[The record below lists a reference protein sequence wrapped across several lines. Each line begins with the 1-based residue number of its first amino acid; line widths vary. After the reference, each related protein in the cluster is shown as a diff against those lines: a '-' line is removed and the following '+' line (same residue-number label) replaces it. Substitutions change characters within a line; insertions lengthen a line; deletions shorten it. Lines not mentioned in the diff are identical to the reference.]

1 MRNIFLALVAG
12 PLLFG
17 CLTPVDPV
25 ASIENGNTAS
35 GNRAPTIAGQPA
47 ASTKYDER
55 YEFKPKAADADGDTL
70 TFSVQNKPSWA
81 NFSSSTGM
89 ITGRPTMADLGTY
102 DGITVSVS
110 DGTSSAKLPPFSV
123 TVSQTA
129 LGVVTLSWDAPTQNS
144 DGSPLM
150 DLAGFNIYYRKNSGS
165 YEDPIR
171 IDGQGNTTIVVEELS
186 PATYYFAA
194 TSFNASG
201 DESWYSSEVAHTVN

>member
-1 MRNIFLALVAG
+1 MRNILFAVVAG

-17 CLTPVDPV
+17 CLTPVEPI
-25 ASIENGNTAS
+25 SSGGIGNTAT
-35 GNRAPTIAGQPA
+35 GNRAPTIAGKPA
-47 ASTKYDER
+47 QSTKYDEM
-55 YEFKPKAADADGDTL
+55 YEFKPAASDADGDTL
-70 TFSVQNKPSWA
+70 TFNVQNKPAWA
-81 NFSSSTGM
+81 RFNSSTGM
-89 ITGRPTMADLGTY
+89 LTGRPTLADLGIY

-110 DGTSSAKLPPFSV
+110 DGTSSASLLPFSV

-150 DLAGFNIYYRKNSGS
+150 DLAGYNIYYRKNSGS

-171 IDGQGNTTIVVEELS
+171 IDSAGSTTIVVEQLS

-194 TSFNASG
+194 TSLNSSG
-201 DESWYSSEVAHTVN
+201 DESWYSAEVAHTID